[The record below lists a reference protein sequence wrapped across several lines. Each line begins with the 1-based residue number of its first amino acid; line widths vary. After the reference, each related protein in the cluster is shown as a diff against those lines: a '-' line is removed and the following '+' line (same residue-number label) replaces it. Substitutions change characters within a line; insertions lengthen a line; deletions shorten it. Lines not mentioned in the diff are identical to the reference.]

1 MTDALLSRLAALETG
16 QVSDVLDEVGL
27 FHHAI
32 SPSLRPLAPGKFAGR
47 AVCVRGSAT
56 AEARHPR
63 RALPGDTLE
72 RVVGPNTVLFIES
85 GDFVAGALL
94 GGFVAYSLQR
104 LGCQAIVTD
113 GAIRDA
119 DEIRGYGLPLIS
131 RAVVPVNGSRR
142 FGLTEANVPVAMP
155 GTDGRVPIAPGD
167 LILGDGDG
175 VIVVPAADAEQL
187 VADSEELAR
196 IEGAIGEAMRAGGE
210 RPDVFKAN
218 PRFAHIRP
226 LGGAK

>member
-27 FHHAI
+27 FHHAL

-47 AVCVRGSAT
+47 AVCARGAAT

-63 RALPGDTLE
+63 PALPGDTLE
-72 RVVGPNTVLFIES
+72 RLVGPNTVLFIES
-85 GDFVAGALL
+85 GDFVSGALL

-104 LGCQAIVTD
+104 RGCQAIVTD
-113 GAIRDA
+113 GAVRDA
-119 DEIRGYGLPLIS
+119 DEIRGYGLPVIS
-131 RAVVPVNGSRR
+131 GAVVPVNSSRR
-142 FGLTEANVPVAMP
+142 FRLTETDVPVSLP
-155 GTDGRVPIAPGD
+155 GTDGRVHVTPGD
-167 LILGDGDG
+167 LVLGDGDG

-187 VADSEELAR
+187 IADSEELAR
-196 IEGAIGEAMRAGGE
+196 IERAIGEAMRAGGE

-218 PRFAHIRP
+218 PRFNHIRP
-226 LGGAK
+226 LGGGQ